1 MCCVIVN
8 KFIVTREVSAEMR
21 AYAIDQFGEPGSVR
35 ELPEPEVSAGSVVI
49 RVRAASV
56 NVFDGYVVMG
66 GMKNY
71 AEHRFPLIPGMDAAG
86 VVVAAGEAAG
96 GQIKP
101 GDEVIATS
109 FTKTY
114 YGGGTFAEF
123 VDVPASAVAR
133 KPAAMS
139 FEEAATLPL
148 TGLTAL
154 DALDAI
160 DPQSGQVLVVV
171 GATGGV
177 GGYFTQMAAQRG
189 ANVFAL
195 ARDETAE
202 YASELGAAEV
212 IDREAADPI
221 DELRSAHPD
230 GVEAI
235 ADFSGDTGLI
245 DRLSALL
252 KPNAKLTTTGARL
265 DADAFAKHG
274 TTVVSSNKVDPER
287 LSELSNL
294 VDSGKLRAPRI
305 RTLPLERAA
314 EMISEVAQ
322 RHNEGKVVLTID

>member
-1 MCCVIVN
+1 MCCVIVSR
-8 KFIVTREVSAEMR
+8 FIVTREVSAEMR

-35 ELPEPEVSAGSVVI
+35 ELPEPEAAEGSVLI
-49 RVRAASV
+49 RVRAAGI

-66 GMKNY
+66 GVKDY
-71 AEHRFPLIPGMDAAG
+71 AEHRFPLIPGVDAAG
-86 VVVAAGEAAG
+86 VVVSGEAG
-96 GQIKP
+96 GGKIKP

-109 FTKTY
+109 FTKPY

-154 DALDAI
+154 AALDAI
-160 DPQSGQVLVVV
+160 DPLPGQVLVVV

-177 GGYFTQMAAQRG
+177 GGYFTQLAAQRG
-189 ANVFAL
+189 AKVFAL
-195 ARDETAE
+195 ARHETAE

-212 IDREAADPI
+212 VDREAADPI

-230 GVEAI
+230 GVDAI
-235 ADFSGDTGLI
+235 ADFSGDTELI

-252 KPNAKLTTTGARL
+252 KPNAKLTSTGARL
-265 DADAFAKHG
+265 DADAFANRG
-274 TTVVSSNKVDPER
+274 ITVVSSNKVDPER

-305 RTLPLERAA
+305 RALPLERAA
-314 EMISEVAQ
+314 EMIGEVAQ